1 MKIFIQSSNTNNNN
15 NNNNNNNSNDNNN
28 NLFISAIYTNCS
40 IALYKFTVRNV
51 SNKMGRNTKIYHY
64 KILNYRLYANLKRY
78 IYTATLKEFKESL
91 RRIPMGRAF
100 HSQGA
105 ATENALSP

>member
-1 MKIFIQSSNTNNNN
+1 MIIIIIY
-15 NNNNNNNSNDNNN
+15 
-28 NLFISAIYTNCS
+28 LHSAIYTNCS

-51 SNKMGRNTKIYHY
+51 SNKMRRNTKIYHY

-78 IYTATLKEFKESL
+78 IFTATLKEFKESL

-100 HSQGA
+100 HSQGSSVVIGLLVR
-105 ATENALSP
+105 TRSDNEALIF